1 MLLWN
6 RLTKSLIPC
15 LILLCTAAQALA
27 AEPLDRSFQACRL
40 GMSPEELRK
49 AAPVVEMKDFYLSLL
64 PGERFFRV
72 KAESLP
78 EGVRQLSCRI
88 YQDQVFKISV
98 EYEQNWFDDEGW
110 DAMLTDAME
119 RYGKVPLMRKDL
131 RDKIYQNVRWE
142 DSASIYILRRELRLR
157 YKDKKI
163 SNRSTLYK
171 VYLDK
176 PLWEKRTKAEMDML
190 F

>member
-1 MLLWN
+1 MPFWN
-6 RLTKSLIPC
+6 TLTKNLIPC
-15 LILLCTAAQALA
+15 LILLCATSQGLA
-27 AEPLDRSFQACRL
+27 AEPLDRSFQGCRL
-40 GMSPEELRK
+40 GMSPEELRQ

-72 KAESLP
+72 KGESLP

-88 YQDQVFKISV
+88 YQDRVFKISV
-98 EYEQNWFDDEGW
+98 EYEQNWLDDEGW
-110 DAMLTDAME
+110 DAMLADAME
-119 RYGKVPLMRKDL
+119 RYGKVPLMQKDL
-131 RDKIYQNVRWE
+131 REKIYQNVRWE
-142 DSASIYILRRELRLR
+142 DSSSIYILRRELRLR
-157 YKDKKI
+157 FKDKKFL
-163 SNRSTLYK
+163 NQSTLYK